1 VSDYLMMRQMNGSLL
16 EKSVSKG
23 RLKIMFLITEDWY
36 FLSHRLALARACRD
50 LGWEVIVATYV
61 DDRGAEIEREGFR
74 LISLRMRRSDRAP
87 WKELPAIF
95 ELARLMRRERPDILF
110 QVGLKPIIYGGLISL
125 LARPPAVVN
134 LFAGLGYIFTSVGF
148 RVKCARAAIV
158 ALLRVIFRCSR
169 AWVIVQNQQDAK
181 ALVSSGLIS
190 SDRVDIIA
198 GSGVDLERFAPTP
211 EPPEPIKVT
220 VVSRMLKD
228 KGIQEIVLASRE
240 LKRRGKQI
248 TIRLVGAPDP
258 DNPSSL
264 TEETLRQW
272 HREGCIEWLGQR
284 DDIPAVWAE
293 SHIAVLP
300 SYREGMPKS
309 LLEAAACGRPIVA
322 TDVPGCNELVRD
334 GVSGILVP
342 PRDWIKLAD
351 AIEKLAAMPALRA
364 NLGKGARAAVEDG
377 LDEKTV
383 VHRTLNVFKRALDLP
398 VRQRLD
404 PADKFLD

>member
-1 VSDYLMMRQMNGSLL
+1 
-16 EKSVSKG
+16 
-23 RLKIMFLITEDWY
+23 
-36 FLSHRLALARACRD
+36 
-50 LGWEVIVATYV
+50 
-61 DDRGAEIEREGFR
+61 
-74 LISLRMRRSDRAP
+74 
-87 WKELPAIF
+87 
-95 ELARLMRRERPDILF
+95 
-110 QVGLKPIIYGGLISL
+110 
-125 LARPPAVVN
+125 
-134 LFAGLGYIFTSVGF
+134 
-148 RVKCARAAIV
+148 
-158 ALLRVIFRCSR
+158 
-169 AWVIVQNQQDAK
+169 VIVQNQQDAK